1 MRTVVAKLCEG
12 IVGIGLSF
20 TEVQYIDF
28 RILFAELFVNAQSQ
42 VAGNFLTGTDRQF
55 DRDTDAS
62 VVLCREEFCFD
73 GRNQHHTSC
82 EYQHG
87 AEYNRFTMAYGP
99 TQKACVSYIER
110 IQCFLDRSE
119 E

>member
-12 IVGIGLSF
+12 VVGVSLSF
-20 TEVQYIDF
+20 AEVQYIYF
-28 RILFAELFVNAQSQ
+28 RILFAELFVDAQSQ
-42 VAGNFLTGTDRQF
+42 IAGDFLTGTDRQF
-55 DRDTDAS
+55 DRDTDAA
-62 VVLCREEFCFD
+62 VVLCREKLRFD
-73 GRNQHHTSC
+73 GRNQHHAPC

-87 AEYNRFTMAYGP
+87 TEDDCFTMAYGP